1 MTRATL
7 PQEQVLIVED
17 DAALRRLLEEELTDA
32 GLQTQTAAGGDSA
45 WQMIQK
51 DLPEL
56 ILSDLYLPG
65 INGVELLQRVRSRP
79 IPPGFIMIT
88 AFGTIDQAV
97 EALKLGADD
106 FLTKPLDLDHLRL
119 CVTRTLENR
128 RLKKEVQRFRKLLKS
143 DGFCGIIGRS
153 TPMQTLFA
161 TLRQVAHATGPVLIT
176 GESGVGKELVA
187 QAIHQESERASGPF
201 ITVNCAGIPAELLE
215 SEFFGH
221 AAGAFTGADHAR
233 KGLFAEAEGGTLLL
247 DEIAEMPLALQAKL
261 LRILQ
266 DGRVRPLGANQER
279 RVDVR
284 IVAATNRDL
293 EEEVRQGRFREDLF
307 YRLETFALE
316 VPPLRDRGDD
326 LDLLTA
332 RFLEIFSAQLG
343 REVRGIDPAALQQ
356 LKAYPFPGNVR
367 ELRNAIERAVVFCHD
382 QEINLSHLP
391 DRIRGVAKPEPNTQE
406 LVETSPLLSEGTVST
421 LEEMEQWYIRYVLER
436 VGGNK
441 RRAAALL
448 GIGRRTLYRRLGAGE
463 LVD

>member
-1 MTRATL
+1 MTKATP
-7 PQEQVLIVED
+7 PQGQVLIVED
-17 DAALRRLLEEELTDA
+17 DVALRQLLEEELTEA
-32 GLQTQTAAGGDSA
+32 GLPTLTAADGNSA
-45 WQMIQK
+45 WQVIQK
-51 DLPEL
+51 ELPEL

-65 INGVELLQRVRSRP
+65 INGVELLQRVHGSP

-128 RLKKEVQRFRKLLKS
+128 RLKKEVQCFRKLLKS
-143 DGFCGIIGRS
+143 DDFHGIIGRS
-153 TPMQTLFA
+153 APMQALFA
-161 TLRQVAHATGPVLIT
+161 SLRQVAHASGPVLIT

-187 QAIHQESERASGPF
+187 QAIHQESTRASGPF
-201 ITVNCAGIPAELLE
+201 ITVNCAGIPSELLE

-247 DEIAEMPLALQAKL
+247 DEIAEMPLVLQAKL

-266 DGRVRPLGANQER
+266 DNCVRPVGANQER
-279 RVDVR
+279 HINIR
-284 IVAATNRDL
+284 IMAATNRNL
-293 EEEVRQGRFREDLF
+293 EEEVHQGRFRKDLF
-307 YRLETFALE
+307 YRLETFAIE

-332 RFLEIFSAQLG
+332 RFLEIFSTRLG
-343 REVRGIDPAALQQ
+343 REVHGIDPIALQY

-367 ELRNAIERAVVFCHD
+367 ELRNAIERAVVFCHN

-391 DRIRGVAKPEPNTQE
+391 DRIRQVATPKPSTQE
-406 LVETSPLLSEGTVST
+406 LIETSPLLSEGTVST
-421 LEEMEQWYIRYVLER
+421 LAEVEQWYIRYILER

-448 GIGRRTLYRRLGAGE
+448 GIGRRTLYRRLGDGE
-463 LVD
+463 VAD